1 MRFMNLKSAPT
12 SVLIFASAKPS
23 PWIALRCMP
32 TTTVARTLSLI
43 VCRAFLRHAS
53 RICRTAWWFLT
64 MMMVMTMWWTEAD
77 TVAVAVVVSLRRLTQ
92 RRWHSLVD
100 LTICQHQLPTNRA
113 FLN

>member
-1 MRFMNLKSAPT
+1 
-12 SVLIFASAKPS
+12 
-23 PWIALRCMP
+23 
-32 TTTVARTLSLI
+32 
-43 VCRAFLRHAS
+43 
-53 RICRTAWWFLT
+53 